1 MEKKIIKVVVESYVI
16 RNEEGVGLC
25 RTSTREG
32 AERQLDSFRECYERR
47 RGQPS
52 LPFKPSITQER
63 AVVEC
68 EVVRKRYSKSC
79 PNTIK
84 AGKIFYKI
92 YHNDDL
98 VKELD
103 HEPKP
108 MDLINACAY
117 DVNWT
122 VIEQSAITPARSER
136 GGHKP

>member
-1 MEKKIIKVVVESYVI
+1 MSMEKKLIKVVIESYVI

-32 AERQLDSFRECYERR
+32 AERQLNSFRECYERR
-47 RGQPS
+47 GGQPS
-52 LPFKPSITQER
+52 LPFKPIITQER
-63 AVVEC
+63 AIVEC

-79 PNTIK
+79 RNPAK
-84 AGKIFYKI
+84 AGKTVYKL
-92 YHNDDL
+92 YHDDDL

-117 DVNWT
+117 NVDWK
-122 VIEQSAITPARSER
+122 VIE
-136 GGHKP
+136 

>member
-1 MEKKIIKVVVESYVI
+1 MEKNNSKRLIKVVLESYVI
-16 RNEEGVGLC
+16 RNDEGVGIY

-32 AERQLDSFRECYERR
+32 AERQLNSFRECY
-47 RGQPS
+47 GQP

-63 AVVEC
+63 AIVEC

-79 PNTIK
+79 SNPIK
-84 AGKIFYKI
+84 AGKIVYKL

-117 DVNWT
+117 NVNWT
-122 VIEQSAITPARSER
+122 IIE
-136 GGHKP
+136 

>member
-1 MEKKIIKVVVESYVI
+1 MSMEKKLIKVVIESYVI
-16 RNEEGVGLC
+16 RNGEGVGLY

-32 AERQLDSFRECYERR
+32 AERQLNSFRERYGR
-47 RGQPS
+47 PS

-63 AVVEC
+63 AIVEC

-79 PNTIK
+79 SDPTK
-84 AGKIFYKI
+84 AGKTVYKL

-108 MDLINACAY
+108 MDLINAY
-117 DVNWT
+117 SYNVNWT
-122 VIEQSAITPARSER
+122 IIE
-136 GGHKP
+136 